1 MTASIEET
9 LKSLPARPGVYR
21 MIGAEDAV
29 LYVGKAK
36 NLKNRVSS
44 YFVKSGHGP
53 RIAMMVS
60 QVERIDTTVT
70 RSEAEALILENN
82 LIKSL
87 EPKYNIVF
95 RDDKSYPYLCI
106 TGDAYPQLRFFRGKP
121 DKRHQYF
128 GPFPSAWSVRE
139 GIQTLQKVFQLRT
152 CENTVFAHRSRPCM
166 LAQIGR
172 CTAPCVGQVSE
183 DDYKAD
189 VKSAAMFLRGQQDDV
204 VRELQSSM
212 ESAAEK
218 LEFERAARI
227 RDKIARLNRLQSKQ
241 FVSSVAER
249 DVDVLAVVHESGM
262 IAVNIVMI
270 RGGQHVGD
278 RTFFPVKNATS
289 EAMSN
294 EELIETLE
302 SFIAQHYIGREVPKT
317 IVSTL
322 EFDASA
328 IEEAL
333 SGLPPPGGEGGG
345 EGVGYPSASLGAKTL
360 SRSNDV
366 RAPSPPGGGS
376 NRIQVLC
383 NPIGEKRVWLR
394 MAEENARLAITAR
407 LRQSQTGNER
417 LQALIDALGLPEGT
431 QRLECFDISHTMG
444 EATVASCVVF
454 DNGAMQTGQY
464 RRFNIESTS
473 DGDDY
478 LAMKEALTRR
488 AARIAKE
495 EVPRPDVWVIDGG
508 KGQVGIAAEVLAQA
522 GLHDIVLFGSAKGVE
537 RKKGLEQ
544 IVFPE
549 TDDSPTRPPIRLP
562 ADHPGLHLIQQMQ
575 DEAHR
580 FAIMGHRAKRAKNRE
595 GSALDDIEGIGPKK
609 RRDLLKQFGSVR
621 GVMAASVE
629 DIKRVPGISD
639 ELAERI
645 YGALR

>member
-1 MTASIEET
+1 MDADRDVAISEA

-36 NLKNRVSS
+36 NLKSRVSS

-166 LAQIGR
+166 LHQIGR
-172 CTAPCVGQVSE
+172 CTAPCVGQISE

-204 VRELQSSM
+204 VSELQSSM

-322 EFDASA
+322 EFDVAA
-328 IEEAL
+328 LTDAL
-333 SGLPPPGGEGGG
+333 SEQ
-345 EGVGYPSASLGAKTL
+345 AK
-360 SRSNDV
+360 NNVD
-366 RAPSPPGGGS
+366 
-376 NRIQVLC
+376 VLC

-549 TDDSPTRPPIRLP
+549 TDDSPTRQPIRLP

-621 GVMAASVE
+621 GMMAASIE